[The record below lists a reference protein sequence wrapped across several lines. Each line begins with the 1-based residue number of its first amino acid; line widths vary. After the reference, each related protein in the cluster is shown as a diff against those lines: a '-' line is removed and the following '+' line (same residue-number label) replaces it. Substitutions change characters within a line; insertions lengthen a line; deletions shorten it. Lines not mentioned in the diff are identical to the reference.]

1 MYTIPKSAILC
12 SFVLL
17 DIIKAVSPGFKPS
30 SRSPDAKALEVSLYS
45 DHDIESQAEYSLLA
59 GVFKAG

>member
-1 MYTIPKSAILC
+1 ML
-12 SFVLL
+12 F
-17 DIIKAVSPGFKPS
+17 DIINAVLPGPRPKDIKPEA
-30 SRSPDAKALEVSLYS
+30 RFFETSLYS